1 MNPQGTSFIPQRPT
15 FSGSPKKVIRKV
27 YVFTYLSYV
36 FFFGT
41 IFAVLAV
48 LAYGYMLDTQIKAQ
62 TNKLA
67 EEEAIFNEED
77 MQSIKLFDI
86 QLQTAIERMDL
97 HLSPLP
103 IFKGLE
109 RSVSQL
115 LTLNNFT
122 YSRENDGAPKMEIAG
137 SGSVLNSLVF
147 QKEVL
152 STEPLFIGAEFT
164 QVTLTS
170 GQKKDDDSRVT
181 DKDSLETTIPFLLQH
196 TLDTSLLRY
205 QPTVLIQEDDALADD
220 TSETT
225 NLDED
230 SISNQTDNE

>member
-1 MNPQGTSFIPQRPT
+1 
-15 FSGSPKKVIRKV
+15 
-27 YVFTYLSYV
+27 
-36 FFFGT
+36 
-41 IFAVLAV
+41 
-48 LAYGYMLDTQIKAQ
+48 
-62 TNKLA
+62 
-67 EEEAIFNEED
+67 

-205 QPTVLIQEDDALADD
+205 QPTVLIQEDEVFEDD
-220 TSETT
+220 TSETASA
-225 NLDED
+225 DED